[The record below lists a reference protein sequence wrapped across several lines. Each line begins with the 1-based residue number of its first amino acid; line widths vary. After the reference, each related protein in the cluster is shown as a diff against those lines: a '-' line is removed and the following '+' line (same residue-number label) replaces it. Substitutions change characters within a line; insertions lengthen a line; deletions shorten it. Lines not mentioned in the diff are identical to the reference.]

1 MASDLQLLEAC
12 LDGDRQAFG
21 QIVERYQ
28 ALISTIAYSGTG
40 DLALSEDL
48 AQETFLTAWSR
59 LEDLRD
65 QTKLRAWLCGIARNL
80 IKNWRRRQSRDIAR
94 HAQALEVARAVQA
107 EAPAPAEQAVTK
119 EEEAA
124 VWQALVDIP
133 ETYREPLVLYYR
145 EQKSVERVA
154 EALELSEDAVKQR
167 LSRGR
172 KMLRAQVAALVE
184 ETLARTRPG
193 EAFTMAVLAA
203 LGPATFKAALSNVLV
218 WAALSN
224 GLIATFVILM
234 SRGYLFLILWGSFS
248 AYLLLCRPGWFD
260 RYKEWIVGF
269 AALGLAV
276 LWRGYVGVALLVIG
290 GVDVTYLL
298 LRHFGKIERVPL
310 WLFGRG
316 RSDPLYPWQRWTWD
330 TPPAHWKSKL
340 AETLVWTVLFG
351 AVGAGFLYWAAA
363 SDQPMPWGFVAFFA
377 LMSLNFAVYSVRII
391 VHVWLCSRRSPNR

>member
-80 IKNWRRRQSRDIAR
+80 IKNWRRRQSRDVAR

-145 EQKSVERVA
+145 EQRSVQRVA

-172 KMLRAQVAALVE
+172 KMLRAQLAALVE

-234 SRGYLFLILWGSFS
+234 SRGYLLLIFWALFS
-248 AYLLLCRPGWFD
+248 AYLVIRRPGWFD
-260 RYKEWIVGF
+260 RYREWIVGLV
-269 AALGLAV
+269 ALGLAV

-298 LRHFGKIERVPL
+298 LRHFGKIERVPV

-316 RSDPLYPWQRWTWD
+316 RSDPLSPWHRWRWQ

-391 VHVWLCSRRSPNR
+391 VHVWLCFRRSRNG